1 MIDLS
6 SSNVT
11 IDDLIIDNADLYESI
26 RRSFARDPFEHY
38 VNGICGLFI
47 CFLGIISNALSFSIL
62 IRRTMRLSTYVYL
75 AGLCLSDFTTCLF
88 LIPAYILDAYPI
100 EILDCELPRTYAYT
114 QILIITSKNAIS
126 TTTRV
131 LSVWLCV
138 AFTID
143 RWIMICRPFDSPI
156 YCTMKIAR
164 HITFFIYVVGVFYA
178 VPLMFEYESHEEIVL
193 TELFSTDHSKKFYRY
208 KLSVFGKNFIFRWIY
223 VLINALGVYL
233 IPLTT
238 IIILNRKL
246 LLSIRLLERRSAEY
260 NAPLPTKQGVTIM
273 LLATTIMLLVF
284 RSPSA
289 IISVMWLVSAKMFI
303 NEKAPFRLRKFHSI
317 ANLCATLNAATTF
330 IMFIIYGT
338 KFRSEFTHVYCCGS
352 NKIERKQNSNE
363 TQQEQQIKNL
373 ISHNSIDNEL
383 DINNQMNVSLSKSS
397 NRKLFPGINQS
408 RDSTANPSLPFLKIL
423 KIQRRKQQ
431 YSCEQE
437 CDLMYQTNK
446 Q

>member
-100 EILDCELPRTYAYT
+100 KILDCELPRTYAYT
-114 QILIITSKNAIS
+114 QILIITIDAIS

-178 VPLMFEYESHEEIVL
+178 VPLMFEYESHEE
-193 TELFSTDHSKKFYRY
+193 
-208 KLSVFGKNFIFRWIY
+208 
-223 VLINALGVYL
+223 
-233 IPLTT
+233 
-238 IIILNRKL
+238 
-246 LLSIRLLERRSAEY
+246 
-260 NAPLPTKQGVTIM
+260 
-273 LLATTIMLLVF
+273 
-284 RSPSA
+284 
-289 IISVMWLVSAKMFI
+289 
-303 NEKAPFRLRKFHSI
+303 
-317 ANLCATLNAATTF
+317 
-330 IMFIIYGT
+330 
-338 KFRSEFTHVYCCGS
+338 
-352 NKIERKQNSNE
+352 
-363 TQQEQQIKNL
+363 
-373 ISHNSIDNEL
+373 
-383 DINNQMNVSLSKSS
+383 
-397 NRKLFPGINQS
+397 
-408 RDSTANPSLPFLKIL
+408 
-423 KIQRRKQQ
+423 
-431 YSCEQE
+431 
-437 CDLMYQTNK
+437 
-446 Q
+446 